1 MIHCSQC
8 EHFVE
13 GSAGQVGFK
22 CDPFRNIKEPE
33 CLLKWQLLKI
43 DTMVRSYQATLQMY
57 KKLAPMQEKIFRH
70 MEREMEDLDEADNW
84 KYTQQDDLQEPD
96 DPDEPEQDQPDD
108 R

>member
-8 EHFVE
+8 EYFVE
-13 GSAGQVGFK
+13 GPDGQVGFK

-84 KYTQQDDLQEPD
+84 KYTQQDELQDAD

>member
-1 MIHCSQC
+1 
-8 EHFVE
+8 
-13 GSAGQVGFK
+13 VGFK
-22 CDPFRNIKEPE
+22 CDPFRNIKEPQ

-84 KYTQQDDLQEPD
+84 KYTQQDQDDEPD
-96 DPDEPEQDQPDD
+96 NLDEPEQDQPDP